1 MVDVRANPEYE
12 SSSPFG
18 AEEHYR
24 EFTCTEEYEGKECG
38 FQVRAKTD
46 DEVIE
51 HAYMHQSLAHSV
63 KERSP
68 DLEKKIKA
76 YIKVVPIKLGD
87 SRVAKKRSLLDT
99 CL

>member
-1 MVDVRANPEYE
+1 MVEVRANPDYK

-24 EFTCTEEYEGKECG
+24 EFTCEEEYEGKKCG
-38 FQVRAKTD
+38 FKVMAKTD

-51 HAYMHQSLAHSV
+51 HAHMHQKMTHGV
-63 KERSP
+63 KEISP

-76 YIKVVPIKLGD
+76 NIRPVSSDGHQF
-87 SRVAKKRSLLDT
+87 
-99 CL
+99 

>member
-1 MVDVRANPEYE
+1 MVDVRANPKYE
-12 SSSPFG
+12 PSSPFG

-24 EFTCTEEYEGKECG
+24 EFLCTEEHDGKKCG

-51 HAYMHQSLAHSV
+51 HAHMHQQMAHDV
-63 KERSP
+63 KEISP

-76 YIKVVPIKLGD
+76 NIRPVSADVLE
-87 SRVAKKRSLLDT
+87 KK
-99 CL
+99 

>member
-1 MVDVRANPEYE
+1 MVDVRANPEFK

-38 FQVRAKTD
+38 FKVLAKTD

-51 HAYMHQSLAHSV
+51 HAHMHQDIAHGV
-63 KERSP
+63 KEISS

-76 YIKVVPIKLGD
+76 HIKVVPIKFGD
-87 SRVAKKRSLLDT
+87 SRVAKKKSLLDT
-99 CL
+99 CV

>member
-1 MVDVRANPEYE
+1 MVDIRANPDDK

-24 EFTCTEEYEGKECG
+24 EFTCREEYGGKECG

-51 HAYMHQSLAHSV
+51 HAHMHQKMAHNV
-63 KERSP
+63 KDISP
-68 DLEKKIKA
+68 DLDKKIKEG
-76 YIKVVPIKLGD
+76 IRPVSSDGHQF
-87 SRVAKKRSLLDT
+87 
-99 CL
+99 